1 MPDSPMPDRLSSD
14 LRRGKRRSAI
24 ARARVR
30 LRRLYHGHRPK
41 ALRFQMAVLIVD
53 LAIIA
58 LFVASPIL
66 RGTGAFLVVDYT
78 VAAIL
83 AFDIAARGF
92 AAREPLRWLRQP
104 FVILD
109 LIILI
114 TLLLP
119 YTLIN
124 FGFLRIVRLWAI
136 SQSGTLWRPLRRSN
150 YRDWELPAR
159 AILNLVTFLFL
170 ATGFVYT
177 FFFREGSG
185 IEGYLDAL
193 YFTVAS
199 VTTTGYG
206 DVTLQGPSG
215 KLTSIVIMIIGIS
228 LFVRLAQAIFRP
240 AKVNFECPQCGLS
253 RHDPDAVHCKACGKG
268 LKIPNDEG

>member
-1 MPDSPMPDRLSSD
+1 MPQTLTPATGTTS
-14 LRRGKRRSAI
+14 RSLTSRAT
-24 ARARVR
+24 RARVR
-30 LRRLYHGHRPK
+30 LRRLYHGHTRK

-58 LFVASPIL
+58 LFIASPIL
-66 RGTGAFLVVDYT
+66 RDTSAFLAVDFS

-83 AFDIAARGF
+83 AIDIAARGF

-104 FVILD
+104 FVLLD
-109 LIILI
+109 LAILA
-114 TLLLP
+114 TLLMP
-119 YTLIN
+119 YWLVN
-124 FGFLRIVRLWAI
+124 FGFLRIIRLWSI
-136 SQSGTLWRPLRRSN
+136 SQSGVLWRPLRRHG
-150 YRDWELPAR
+150 YQEWEIPAR
-159 AILNLVTFLFL
+159 AVLNLITFLFL

-177 FFFREGSG
+177 TFFRKGSG

-206 DVTLQGPSG
+206 DITLSGPWG

-228 LFVRLAQAIFRP
+228 LFVRLAQAVFRP
-240 AKVNFECPQCGLS
+240 NKVHFPCPQCGLQ
-253 RHDPDAVHCKACGKG
+253 RHEPDAVHCKACGYP
-268 LKIPNDEG
+268 LKIPDNER